1 MSDLVGLLTGIEIVA
16 AILAYGAYE
25 YFMRERRHRE
35 ALAYLKRGEKPP
47 VRAVKVELWKL
58 FTTGGMVL
66 VLLAAIGVLTYLAFR
81 TTPHYA
87 SPIYLITFVVIMI
100 TLMVLT
106 IFMRDVRTYRRSA
119 GKET

>member
-1 MSDLVGLLTGIEIVA
+1 MFDMVGFLTGIEIVA

-35 ALAYLKRGEKPP
+35 ALAYLKRGERPP
-47 VRAVKVELWKL
+47 VRAVKVEPWKL
-58 FTTGGMVL
+58 FTTGGIVL

-87 SPIYLITFVVIMI
+87 SPIYLIGFVVIMI
-100 TLMVLT
+100 TLMVIT
-106 IFMRDVRTYRRSA
+106 IFLRDMRTYRGRA
-119 GKET
+119 RKEM